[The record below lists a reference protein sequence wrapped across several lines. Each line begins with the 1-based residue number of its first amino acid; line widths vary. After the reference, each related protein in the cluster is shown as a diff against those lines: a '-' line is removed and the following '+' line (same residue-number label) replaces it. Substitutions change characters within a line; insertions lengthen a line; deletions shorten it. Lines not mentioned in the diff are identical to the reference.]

1 MCRSGTG
8 TRLVQVQSAMLRWS
22 NSRDIPQS
30 AGFIAGHRF
39 IHGVSN
45 AKIPREKWYDL
56 NVLLRTHTYT
66 YTYQYTRDADPLLQK
81 ENIFTAFFIDN
92 GSFSSIKEEE
102 SQKISCA

>member
-45 AKIPREKWYDL
+45 AKIPREKWHDL
-56 NVLLRTHTYT
+56 NVLL
-66 YTYQYTRDADPLLQK
+66 DPLLQK
-81 ENIFTAFFIDN
+81 ANIFMAFFIDN